1 MTIVI
6 QGRRSAILGLILFS
20 LSLILADNAFVQEMS
35 PIPINDQ
42 LPLTQSAVRRERLLP
57 QPLVRSLSDEWVP
70 PDIDTAKP
78 AVANGVACSMHEV
91 ASKVGTRIGQF
102 FDNLNRLTAI
112 ETIQHQTVNRSGT
125 LHYPE
130 IQKIE
135 YVASVKPAA
144 GGYLSLQEY
153 RGGYHGNDSGLS
165 SDHIETTGMFS
176 LAVIF
181 HPSYAKDYRMT
192 CEGLGTLRGQPA
204 WQVRFEELPD
214 NLHGISGL
222 NLEGKNYGLRL
233 RGRAWILADS
243 YQLARLETDLVQAIP
258 EIRLRLQHQVIEYSP
273 GNPSNA
279 DAVMW
284 LPSSAEM
291 YMDFRGHRFYRR
303 HSYADYQLFSVRVHQ
318 EFGDVRE

>member
-1 MTIVI
+1 MRMVI
-6 QGRRSAILGLILFS
+6 RGRRSAILGLILFS
-20 LSLILADNAFVQEMS
+20 LSLILVDNGFVQDMS
-35 PIPINDQ
+35 PINDQ
-42 LPLTQSAVRRERLLP
+42 LPLTQSTVRRERLLP
-57 QPLVRSLSDEWVP
+57 QPFVRPLSDEWVP
-70 PDIDTAKP
+70 PDIDAAQP
-78 AVANGVACSMHEV
+78 PVANGVSCSMHDV

-153 RGGYHGNDSGLS
+153 RGNDSTLS
-165 SDHIETTGMFS
+165 SDHIETAGMFS

-181 HPSYAKDYRMT
+181 HPNYAKDYRMT
-192 CEGLGTLRGQPA
+192 CEGLGTWRGQPA
-204 WQVRFEELPD
+204 WLVRFEERPD
-214 NLHGISGL
+214 NVHGISGL
-222 NLEGKNYGLRL
+222 NLEGKNYALRL